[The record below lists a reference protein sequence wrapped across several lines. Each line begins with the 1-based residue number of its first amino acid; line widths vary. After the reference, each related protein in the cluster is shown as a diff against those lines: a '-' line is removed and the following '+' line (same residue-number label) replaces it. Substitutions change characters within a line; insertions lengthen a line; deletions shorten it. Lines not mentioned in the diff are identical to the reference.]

1 MNVTLPK
8 EKALKKR
15 EIIIYI
21 LIISFCI
28 ISIIIAFYVQFYTRT
43 DLATLIGIGENKE
56 YNEKTEEEVQLL
68 KSDFEQIFN
77 NNISNVS
84 EQNNEKRKDKN
95 KSLVYTGIEKKESKV
110 DSFDIEVHIPQINID
125 SKIIDKYNKEIED
138 VFKSKT
144 ESVVESQNKNIIYT
158 VEYTANIEFDVLSL
172 IIRSN
177 LKEGTSAQRVI
188 IQTYNYDLRNNKEI
202 SLEEVLKIKNI
213 NKQDAQDKIKNE
225 IEIEQKKV
233 EDLKKLGYNIYGR
246 DASRDIYLLE
256 NSKEFYL
263 TDKALY
269 IIYAYGNETFTSEM
283 DMIII

>member
-68 KSDFEQIFN
+68 KSDFEQIFI

-144 ESVVESQNKNIIYT
+144 ESVVESQNKNII
-158 VEYTANIEFDVLSL
+158 
-172 IIRSN
+172 
-177 LKEGTSAQRVI
+177 
-188 IQTYNYDLRNNKEI
+188 
-202 SLEEVLKIKNI
+202 
-213 NKQDAQDKIKNE
+213 
-225 IEIEQKKV
+225 
-233 EDLKKLGYNIYGR
+233 
-246 DASRDIYLLE
+246 
-256 NSKEFYL
+256 
-263 TDKALY
+263 
-269 IIYAYGNETFTSEM
+269 
-283 DMIII
+283 